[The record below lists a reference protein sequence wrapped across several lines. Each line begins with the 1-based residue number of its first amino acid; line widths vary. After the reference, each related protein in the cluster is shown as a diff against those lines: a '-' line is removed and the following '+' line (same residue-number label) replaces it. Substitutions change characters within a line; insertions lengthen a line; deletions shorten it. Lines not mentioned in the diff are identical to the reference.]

1 MYLFVNVLIFIFAF
15 SVVKSDNHLDSNN
28 LSSEPKITTNLVQ
41 DAFET
46 LRRLIQESSNRQEN
60 DSNKDKTQLQA
71 QHYSPLQRM
80 DPLFLPRSVLHESR
94 DPAAPVLGK
103 LVVKL
108 DNLQF
113 TGLSNFKVEQVADS
127 GPCMTFQHT
136 IPKLEACADYNLEY
150 HLFNEIPLKLSEG
163 QLKATLPKA
172 RVNGGFLSFTGPM
185 NDWSTKS
192 KFNVTTTVDDDISLA
207 VYPKHTISERFV
219 LQKSMDKL
227 QAAVKSSLPQISEM
241 LRSAYIRV
249 IEMKIIK

>member
-1 MYLFVNVLIFIFAF
+1 MFLWINFVVLICYCCSVFA
-15 SVVKSDNHLDSNN
+15 DNHVNSDS
-28 LSSEPKITTNLVQ
+28 LSTEGKLTTDLVM

-46 LRRLIQESSNRQEN
+46 LRRLIIESTQSQEKNSLKEVSPQV
-60 DSNKDKTQLQA
+60 

-80 DPLFLPRSVLHESR
+80 DPLFLPKSVFHESR
-94 DPAAPVLGK
+94 DPQAPVMGK

-108 DNLQF
+108 DNMKF
-113 TGLSNFKVEQVADS
+113 TGLSTFKIEQVADS

-136 IPKLEACADYNLEY
+136 IPKLEACADYNIEY
-150 HLFNEIPLKLSEG
+150 HLFNDIPLRLSEG
-163 QLKATLPKA
+163 QLKATLPKT
-172 RVNGGFLSFTGPM
+172 RVNGGFLSFTGSLA
-185 NDWSTKS
+185 DWSVKS

-241 LRSAYIRV
+241 LKSAYTRV
-249 IEMKIIK
+249 IEMKLIK